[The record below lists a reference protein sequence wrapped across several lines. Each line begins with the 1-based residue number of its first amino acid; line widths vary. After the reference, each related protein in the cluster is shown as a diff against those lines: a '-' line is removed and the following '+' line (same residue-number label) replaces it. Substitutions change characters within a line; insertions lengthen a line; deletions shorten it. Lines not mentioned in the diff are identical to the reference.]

1 MAINMLHLE
10 IVVIAIL
17 ASVTCCLPGVFLV
30 LRGTAMMSDAISHAI
45 LLGIVVMFLLVQ
57 SLTSP
62 LLIVGAA
69 LTGVLTVLCT
79 EMIIK
84 SKRLQQDAAI
94 GLVFPL
100 FFSVGV
106 ILVSQFAR
114 NVHLDTDMVLLG
126 ELAFAPFN
134 RFTVNGIDCGPH
146 ALWVMGAAL
155 LINVVFVRLF
165 YKELV
170 ITTFDATLATMTG
183 FSPALFYYLLMIIT
197 SLTTVATFDAV
208 GAIMVVALMITP
220 PSSAY
225 LLATGPAR
233 RSLGKGGVKNM
244 LIMSVIFA
252 ILSAILGYMFASWA
266 DVSIAGS
273 IASMTGLL
281 FIGALFWGTR
291 KRKKAI
297 IVSN

>member
-1 MAINMLHLE
+1 MAINMLQIE
-10 IVVIAIL
+10 IIMIAVL
-17 ASVTCCLPGVFLV
+17 AAVTCCLPGVFLV
-30 LRGTAMMSDAISHAI
+30 LRGVAMMSDAISHAI
-45 LLGIVVMFLLVQ
+45 LLGIVVMFLCVQ

-62 LLIVGAA
+62 LLIVGAS
-69 LTGVLTVLCT
+69 LSGILTVLCT

-84 SKRLQQDAAI
+84 SKRLKQDAAI
-94 GLVFPL
+94 GFVFPL

-106 ILVSQFAR
+106 ILVSQCAR
-114 NVHLDTDMVLLG
+114 NVHLDIDMVLLG

-134 RFTVNGIDCGPH
+134 RFTVNGIDCGPQ
-146 ALWVMGAAL
+146 ALWVMGIAL
-155 LINVVFVRLF
+155 LMNIVFVRLF

-183 FSPALFYYLLMIIT
+183 FSPVLFYYALMIVT

-225 LLATGPAR
+225 LLTQR
-233 RSLGKGGVKNM
+233 VSDM
-244 LIMSVIFA
+244 LFLTVVFAVLSAVFGYIFA
-252 ILSAILGYMFASWA
+252 SYA

-273 IASMTGLL
+273 IASMTGVFFVL
-281 FIGALFWGTR
+281 ALVFRPMGLR
-291 KRKKAI
+291 SVVS
-297 IVSN
+297 VSN